1 MSEQTRTGKAS
12 QQKRSHFNPTIV
24 GCIEGLRLAA
34 WTIEK
39 TQWMAEQYRERN
51 GIKPPEP
58 DPSKDGALKITD
70 PRDPISGYVCA
81 RLIMRSLGIEL
92 ALKQIALLS
101 SGDGS
106 GALNT
111 HDLLE
116 LWEDL
121 PEETRDLL
129 EKRFRS
135 KVKVVYRVPRD
146 NQRAFEPPTIKEV
159 CEKNRHGFIDARY
172 ISEVRPRPLTTVSDE
187 DLKWVL
193 MSLTAWILG
202 KMGYAPASMPAD
214 DATLQAR
221 YEPNPVPRDIEG
233 EDDRGP
239 RSESVERGTGY

>member
-1 MSEQTRTGKAS
+1 MSEQARTGKAS
-12 QQKRSHFNPTIV
+12 RQTRSHFYPTIV

-39 TQWMAEQYRERN
+39 TQWMAEVYRERN
-51 GIKPPEP
+51 GVKPAEP

-70 PRDPISGYVCA
+70 PRDPMPGYVCA

-101 SGDGS
+101 RGDGS

-111 HDLLE
+111 HDLLK

-135 KVKVVYRVPRD
+135 EVKVVYRVPRD
-146 NQRAFEPPTIKEV
+146 NQRAFETKEPPTIKEV

-172 ISEVRPRPLTTVSDE
+172 ISEARPRPLTTSDE
-187 DLKWVL
+187 GLKEVL
-193 MSLTAWILG
+193 MFLTDWILG
-202 KMGYAPASMPAD
+202 KMGYAPASMPAA

-233 EDDRGP
+233 ED
-239 RSESVERGTGY
+239 ERGRSVP

>member
-1 MSEQTRTGKAS
+1 MSEQARTGKAS
-12 QQKRSHFNPTIV
+12 RQKRSHFNPTIV

-39 TQWMAEQYRERN
+39 TPGMAELYRERN
-51 GIKPPEP
+51 GVKPAEP

-101 SGDGS
+101 RGDGS

-111 HDLLE
+111 HDLLK

-135 KVKVVYRVPRD
+135 EVKVVYRVPRD
-146 NQRAFEPPTIKEV
+146 NQRAFETKEPPTIKEV

-172 ISEVRPRPLTTVSDE
+172 ISEARPRPLTTSDE
-187 DLKWVL
+187 DLKGVL
-193 MSLTAWILG
+193 MFLTAWILG

-233 EDDRGP
+233 ED
-239 RSESVERGTGY
+239 ERGRGLNR

>member
-1 MSEQTRTGKAS
+1 MSEQARTGKAS
-12 QQKRSHFNPTIV
+12 SRQKRSHFNLTIV

-39 TQWMAEQYRERN
+39 TPGMAELYRERN
-51 GIKPPEP
+51 GVKPAEP

-101 SGDGS
+101 RGDGS

-111 HDLLE
+111 HDLLK

-135 KVKVVYRVPRD
+135 EVKVVYRVPRD
-146 NQRAFEPPTIKEV
+146 NQRAFETKEPPTIKEV

-172 ISEVRPRPLTTVSDE
+172 ISEARPRPLTTSDE
-187 DLKWVL
+187 GLKGVL
-193 MSLTAWILG
+193 MFLTAWILG

-233 EDDRGP
+233 ED
-239 RSESVERGTGY
+239 ERGRGLNR